1 GDTVRYHDGIK
12 VTVTSI
18 DRFTKV
24 SEYDSKPSAGETAFR
39 ININVDNGSEQPID
53 LDDFSVLA
61 EGATKGGEAA
71 VTTWENGSAE
81 ITGR

>member
-1 GDTVRYHDGIK
+1 EMNVGDTFRYHDGIK

-18 DRFTKV
+18 DRFTKF

-39 ININVDNGSEQPID
+39 SNIKFDNGSEQPID

-71 VTTWENGSAE
+71 V
-81 ITGR
+81 